1 MNRSKTT
8 LVKVSIL
15 CAGLVVLVGVQGCAS
30 KKWVRQELAPVE
42 GRVTNVESRVGAL
55 DGQVAK
61 LNGQTANLGN
71 RLNAVSGR
79 LDQTGSQVAAV
90 SQQVD
95 NLRLERQVL
104 GQLAEGVEFAV
115 NSTTLPDKA
124 RTNID
129 DFLTRFDGM
138 HEVRF
143 ILVGHADRTGGAK
156 YNFEL
161 GLRRAIS
168 VAKHLITRK
177 GIEPTRVNIRSE
189 GQSGTLGG
197 GDADRR
203 VDVTAYKETIV
214 SSPK

>member
-1 MNRSKTT
+1 MKRSKTT
-8 LVKVSIL
+8 VVNVSLLCGILVL
-15 CAGLVVLVGVQGCAS
+15 LVGIQGCAS
-30 KKWVRQELAPVE
+30 KKWVRQELAPVQE
-42 GRVTNVESRVGAL
+42 RVTAVEGRVGAL
-55 DGQVAK
+55 DGQVTK

-71 RLNAVSGR
+71 QLNAVSGR

-90 SQQVD
+90 SQRVD

-115 NSTTLPDKA
+115 NSTKLSDEA

-143 ILVGHADRTGGAK
+143 LLIGHADRTGRAK

-214 SSPK
+214 SAPK

>member
-1 MNRSKTT
+1 MCRSRTT
-8 LVKVSIL
+8 VLRVWMV
-15 CAGLVVLVGVQGCAS
+15 CAGLVLLVAVQGCAS

-42 GRVTNVESRVGAL
+42 GRVTTVESRVGTLDGRVAKL
-55 DGQVAK
+55 DGQTAK
-61 LNGQTANLGN
+61 LGS

-90 SQQVD
+90 SQRVD

-104 GQLAEGVEFAV
+104 GQLAEGIEFAV
-115 NSTTLPDKA
+115 NSTSLPDEA

-197 GDADRR
+197 GAADRR
-203 VDVTAYKETIV
+203 VDITAYKEMIA

>member
-1 MNRSKTT
+1 MNRSKITV
-8 LVKVSIL
+8 VKVSIL
-15 CAGLVVLVGVQGCAS
+15 CAGLVVLVGIQGCAS
-30 KKWVRQELAPVE
+30 KEWVRKELATVK
-42 GRVTNVESRVGAL
+42 GRVTNQE
-55 DGQVAK
+55 
-61 LNGQTANLGN
+61 NL
-71 RLNAVSGR
+71 LNAVSGQ
-79 LDQTGSQVAAV
+79 LDRTGSQVTAVNKQVAAV
-90 SQQVD
+90 KQRVD

-104 GQLAEGVEFAV
+104 GQLSEGVEFAV
-115 NSTTLPDKA
+115 NSTTLADEA
-124 RTNID
+124 RSNID
-129 DFLTRFDGM
+129 NFLTRFDGM

-143 ILVGHADRTGGAK
+143 FLIGHADRTGGAK

-161 GLRRAIS
+161 GLHRSIS

-203 VDVTAYKETIV
+203 VDITAYKETIV

>member
-1 MNRSKTT
+1 MNRSRAAVTRAGI
-8 LVKVSIL
+8 V
-15 CAGLVVLVGVQGCAS
+15 CAGLVLLAGVQGCAS

-42 GRVTNVESRVGAL
+42 GRVTKVESRVGTL
-55 DGQVAK
+55 DGRVAD
-61 LNGQTANLGN
+61 LNGQTANLGK

-90 SQQVD
+90 SQRVD

-115 NSTTLPDKA
+115 NSTKLSDEA

-129 DFLTRFDGM
+129 DFLPRFDGM

-143 ILVGHADRTGGAK
+143 LLVGHADRTGKARH
-156 YNFEL
+156 NFEL
-161 GLRRAIS
+161 GLHRAIS

-177 GIEPTRVNIRSE
+177 GIEPARVNIRSE

-197 GDADRR
+197 GAADRR
-203 VDVTAYKETIV
+203 VDITAYKETIV
-214 SSPK
+214 TSPK